1 MTATVAEARFTEPVV
16 LPATAPFDFGAS
28 LRFLH
33 GFAPSAGEQTV
44 VGETLTK
51 ALRAGGRTVV
61 ARLAAAGDGLT
72 CSLHAS
78 GPLTAGEIAAAADR
92 LRFQLSLDDDLE
104 DFYAIGR
111 ADPDFAPVIDRL
123 YGYHQVKFASPLEN
137 VVWAILSQRTALTV
151 AAKEKRALSDAFDDR
166 LVLDGEEYG
175 AFPDAEQLAS
185 LSSGRMAELVG
196 NERKGRYLHGT
207 VRAWLDS
214 DEEFLRN
221 GPYDEVRDYL
231 LGLPGIGP
239 WSATFVLIRGLGRM
253 REMPLE
259 KQLRTAAAHAYGR
272 TLSDAE
278 MQKIADGYGEWQG
291 YWAHYLRVAD

>member
-33 GFAPSAGEQTV
+33 GFAPAAGEQAV
-44 VGETLTK
+44 VGDTLTK

-61 ARLAAAGDGLT
+61 ARLASAGDGLT
-72 CSLHAS
+72 CSLHTS
-78 GPLTAGEIAAAADR
+78 GPLSAEDVASAADR
-92 LRFQLSLDDDLE
+92 LRFQLSLDDDLAG
-104 DFYAIGR
+104 FYAIGR
-111 ADPDFAPVIDRL
+111 QDPAFAPVIDRL

-137 VVWAILSQRTALTV
+137 VVWAILSQRTAMTV
-151 AAKEKRALSDAFDDR
+151 ARDEKRALAAAFDDR

-175 AFPDAEQLAS
+175 AFPDVEQLAS
-185 LSSGRMAELVG
+185 LSPGRIAELVG

-207 VRAWLDS
+207 VRAWLDA
-214 DEEFLRN
+214 DEDFLRN
-221 GPYDEVRDYL
+221 GPYDEVKGYL

-239 WSATFVLIRGLGRM
+239 WSATFVLIRGLGRTS
-253 REMPLE
+253 EMPFE
-259 KQLRTAAAHAYGR
+259 KQLRAAAAHAYGR
-272 TLSDAE
+272 TLNDNE
-278 MQKIADGYGEWQG
+278 LQKIADGYGEWQG